1 MSQRSIVGEA
11 TRDLEEYS
19 RPYLVICLGRS
30 SILSAFFVRFKAA
43 HTKKKHY
50 SHRDFFSFLQDISFP
65 FIPQK
70 TNIPKTSVAEKSRP
84 LPSTSFSIIFDDVGG
99 WINWMLRMAN
109 VFEEGEEAKA
119 LVLFNLFSNRNLSSN
134 VHIVVTKRSEPFS
147 MA

>member
-1 MSQRSIVGEA
+1 LSQRSIVGEA

-30 SILSAFFVRFKAA
+30 SNLSAFFFRFKAA
-43 HTKKKHY
+43 HTKNY
-50 SHRDFFSFLQDISFP
+50 SHRDFFLFLQDISFP
-65 FIPQK
+65 FNAQK
-70 TNIPKTSVAEKSRP
+70 TNIPKTSVGEKSRP

-99 WINWMLRMAN
+99 WINWMLRMEN

-134 VHIVVTKRSEPFS
+134 VHIILTKRSEPFS
-147 MA
+147 MT